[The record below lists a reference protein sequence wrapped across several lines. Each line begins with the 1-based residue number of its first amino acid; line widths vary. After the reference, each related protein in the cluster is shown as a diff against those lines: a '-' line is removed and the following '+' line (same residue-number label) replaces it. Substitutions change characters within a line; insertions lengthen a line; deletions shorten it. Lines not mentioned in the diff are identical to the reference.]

1 MNAAKNYNSLCL
13 VSLDKNDHAKYLCD
27 QQMHKYKLSSF
38 LRENGDQIAY
48 LIEQTSCFPKLET
61 KECNYLIKACHK
73 IESNQPQLLQG
84 TT

>member
-1 MNAAKNYNSLCL
+1 MVCL

-61 KECNYLIKACHK
+61 KECNYLIKGVLVNDAKHSK
-73 IESNQPQLLQG
+73 L
-84 TT
+84 